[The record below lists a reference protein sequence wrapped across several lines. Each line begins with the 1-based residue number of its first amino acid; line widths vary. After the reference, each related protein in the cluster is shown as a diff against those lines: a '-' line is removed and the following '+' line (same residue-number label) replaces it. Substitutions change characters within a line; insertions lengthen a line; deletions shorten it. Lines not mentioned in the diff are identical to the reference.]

1 MRLVAEGLTGQ
12 MNEKSFKIGMIA
24 EMIHTASLIHDDVID
39 KSDMRFVPRF
49 FSKFWL
55 SFRRGKEAANVK
67 WGVTPAVMAGNYI
80 IAASSQLLASLR
92 DDEATIVI
100 SKIIEDLIHGE
111 LCQMESIQSTHEE
124 RYKQVFWLLSQKW
137 R

>member
-1 MRLVAEGLTGQ
+1 MHFEILNFVSKSGL
-12 MNEKSFKIGMIA
+12 
-24 EMIHTASLIHDDVID
+24 
-39 KSDMRFVPRF
+39 R
-49 FSKFWL
+49 FSKSGHRFSLDLEITL

-124 RYKQVFWLLSQKW
+124 RYKQVISAFKFSP
-137 R
+137 RTYRNR